1 MKKSLLALAA
11 MGAFA
16 GAAQAQ
22 SSVTVYG
29 VYDGGY
35 NMKNIENKTTSS
47 ATATVFSNSDMT
59 GNQAASSRLG
69 FRGAEDLGGGLTATF
84 NLELGFEPG
93 TGTVYTVTSYGAT
106 GSANQSQ
113 SDGVRTSVVGLSSK
127 TLGSINV
134 GRQLSGMHGIL
145 AGNVFG
151 GNNMIGDMT
160 YASFTNPNGQSTR
173 INNLATRFNGIS
185 YISPTISGFT
195 ARVDYSQNR
204 ATGLQGSGTAGSTFT
219 TTGTTYQN
227 EQAVQVANAGIS
239 ANYQYGPFRL
249 QAGTHKVS
257 STTGNATAYTG
268 VLTETTINGVSGTY
282 SAKGLVINAV
292 YGQNKSTSAGVTTA
306 SNNGA
311 KIAVSYQIT
320 PQIMP
325 FAQYGTGVSEAS
337 KALTSANTAN
347 SNMGYQAGAM
357 YSLSK
362 RTNLYAVYG
371 VQKSENKTST
381 ATSEGK
387 EAGIG
392 ILHTF

>member
-11 MGAFA
+11 IGAFA
-16 GAAQAQ
+16 GTAQAQ

-29 VYDGGY
+29 VFDGGY
-35 NMKNIENKTTSS
+35 NMKNIETKASS
-47 ATATVFSNSDMT
+47 TATASVFSNSDMT

-93 TGTVYTVTSYGAT
+93 TGTVYTVTSYGAS

-113 SDGVRTSVVGLSSK
+113 ADGVRTSVVGLSSK
-127 TLGSINV
+127 TLGSINI

-145 AGNVFG
+145 AGNVFAG
-151 GNNMIGDMT
+151 SNVIGDMT

-173 INNLATRFNGIS
+173 LNNLATRFNGIS
-185 YISPTISGFT
+185 YISPVISGFT
-195 ARVDYSQNR
+195 ARIDYSQQR
-204 ATGLQGSGTAGSTFT
+204 ATGSQGSGTLGTTFT

-227 EQAVQVANAGIS
+227 EQATQVANAGLS

-257 STTGNATAYTG
+257 STLGNMTAYAGT
-268 VLTETTINGVSGTY
+268 LTETTINGVGGTY

-292 YGQNKSTSAGVTTA
+292 YGQNKSTSAGITTA
-306 SNNGA
+306 SNNAA

-325 FAQYGTGVSEAS
+325 FAQYGSGTSQAS

-347 SNMGYQAGAM
+347 SNTGYQAGAM
-357 YSLSK
+357 YSMSK

-371 VQKSENKTST
+371 VQKSENKNST
-381 ATSEGK
+381 ATAEGK
-387 EAGIG
+387 EAGLG